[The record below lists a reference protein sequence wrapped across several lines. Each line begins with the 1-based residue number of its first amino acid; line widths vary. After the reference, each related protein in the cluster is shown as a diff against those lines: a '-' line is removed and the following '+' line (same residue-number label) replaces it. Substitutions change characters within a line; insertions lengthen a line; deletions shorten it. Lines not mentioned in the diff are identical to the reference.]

1 MRHIS
6 IVLALIFY
14 FALAAPATAGAHP
27 PGAHPPG
34 DPVSEISE
42 RAPQLGPYADP
53 NG

>member
-27 PGAHPPG
+27 PG
-34 DPVSEISE
+34 DPVPELSE
-42 RAPQLGPYADP
+42 RTVQLGPYADP